1 MVKGKAFIIDYDDH
15 FGNNTLDWKSP
26 AGGRQ
31 ELSRRL

>member
-1 MVKGKAFIIDYDDH
+1 MVKGKAFRIDYDDH
-15 FGNNTLDWKSP
+15 FGNTLDWKSP